1 MLPSDGRVDKDE
13 TSLAEVNTY
22 ESNLKENEYMSRYTG
37 PAHKLA
43 RRLGISLDG
52 TGKDIKRAFPPGQ
65 HGHNNRRKMS
75 EYGIQL
81 QEKQKLRHMFGVNE
95 KQFRRT
101 FDQSAKMAGV
111 HGENF
116 MKLLESRLDNVVYRM
131 GFASTRRQSR
141 QLVNHGHFLVNGK
154 KVNIPSYRVQPGD
167 VITLREKSRSLQVV
181 KEAIESRNFLPN
193 YITFNDGALEGT
205 FTRLPDREEMPAEI
219 NEKLI
224 VEYYSR

>member
-13 TSLAEVNTY
+13 TSLAEVNTC
-22 ESNLKENEYMSRYTG
+22 ESNLKENENMSRYTG

-52 TGKDIKRAFPPGQ
+52 TGKDIKRNFPPGQ

-167 VITLREKSRSLQVV
+167 VISLREKSRNLQVV

-193 YITFNDGALEGT
+193 YITFNDSALEGT